1 MVAHA
6 DDLRHFYSETLGAS
20 ETVAAVTGAPTKVAA
35 ALTKGRYLVQFHTL
49 AGGVAIVWCRQ
60 GPFASVVAAKA
71 APSTP
76 MEVNTP
82 PRPTL
87 TLMVRGDTDGL
98 SFITDAGTCSVTI
111 TKISYGKS

>member
-6 DDLRHFYSETLGAS
+6 DDLRHFYAEHLGDS
-20 ETVAAVTGAPTKVAA
+20 ETVAAVTGATKKVVDP
-35 ALTKGRYLVQFHTL
+35 LTKGRYLIQFHTL

-60 GPFASVVAAKA
+60 GPHASVVAAKA

-87 TLMVRGDTDGL
+87 TVMVREGSDGL
-98 SFITDAGTCSVTI
+98 AFITDAGTCSVTI
-111 TKISYGKS
+111 TKISHGLS